1 MYKVMVIEDEQQIR
15 QELKVLLE
23 NALYQVTAAEE
34 FVSIEKQVEKEAPDV
49 VLLDISLPGTDG
61 ITLCKNIRKTSDV
74 PIIFLTS
81 RNTAMDEL
89 NGMTM
94 GGDDYISKP
103 FYAPVLLARIA
114 AVLKRTAGTRQ
125 DQRDVKHLNV
135 EGCVLNLLDSTVSY
149 SGKSAELTKN
159 EVRICY
165 CLFSNEG
172 RIVPREEIM
181 DDLWENHIFID
192 DNTLSV
198 HMTHIRTKLKEIGLS
213 SFIETKRGQGYLV
226 PARL

>member
-1 MYKVMVIEDEQQIR
+1 MYKIMVIEDEEQIR
-15 QELKVLLE
+15 QELKVLLG
-23 NALYQVTAAEE
+23 NALYQTVAAEQFE
-34 FVSIEKQVEKEAPDV
+34 NLEQQVAEEAPDL
-49 VLLDISLPGTDG
+49 VLLDVTLPGTDG
-61 ITLCKNIRKTSDV
+61 ITVCKNIRKTSDV

-103 FYAPVLLARIA
+103 FYAPILLARIA
-114 AVLKRTAGTRQ
+114 AVVKRAAGEKPERGEGNRITVQ
-125 DQRDVKHLNV
+125 
-135 EGCVLNLLDSTVSY
+135 GCVLNLLNSTILY
-149 SGKSAELTKN
+149 DGKSQELTKN
-159 EVRICY
+159 EFRICY

-198 HMTHIRTKLKEIGLS
+198 HITHIRAKLKKIGLAD
-213 SFIETKRGQGYLV
+213 FIETKRGQGYLV
-226 PARL
+226 H

>member
-1 MYKVMVIEDEQQIR
+1 MYKIMVIEDEEQIR

-23 NALYQVTAAEE
+23 NALYQVEAVEDFGSLE
-34 FVSIEKQVEKEAPDV
+34 QQVERACPDL

-61 ITLCKNIRKTSDV
+61 ITVCKNIRKTSSV

-94 GGDDYISKP
+94 GGDDYIVKP

-114 AVLKRTAGTRQ
+114 AVVKRTAGGGQTGE
-125 DQRDVKHLNV
+125 DGKHLTV
-135 EGCVLNLLDSTVSY
+135 EGCVLNLLNSTVSY
-149 SGKSAELTKN
+149 GRESAELTKN
-159 EVRICY
+159 ELRICY
-165 CLFSNEG
+165 CLFSNKG
-172 RIVPREEIM
+172 RIVSREEIM

-198 HMTHIRTKLKEIGLS
+198 HITHIRAKLKGIGLP
-213 SFIETKRGQGYLV
+213 SFIGTKRGQGYLV
-226 PARL
+226 TG